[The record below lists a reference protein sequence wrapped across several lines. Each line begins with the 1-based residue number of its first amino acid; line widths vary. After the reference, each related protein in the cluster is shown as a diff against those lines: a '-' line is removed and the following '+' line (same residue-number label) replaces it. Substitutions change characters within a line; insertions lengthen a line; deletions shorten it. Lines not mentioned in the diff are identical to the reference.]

1 MGPLAPATAALA
13 AALLLAAC
21 TGTAPLPPD
30 VDGEQPGVATT
41 STASGGPRL
50 WRVARPPSHL
60 DPQRVDGAEATALAR
75 TLLHRTLVVY
85 RKAPG
90 TPAEPLPD
98 LAVTLGRPSAGA
110 TVWTYTLRAGL
121 RFEDGTPLT
130 AGDVR
135 HGLARLFAREL
146 HGGRRAGA
154 AALFAVPGRY
164 PGPYRAT
171 PVQRQAFER
180 AVPVSR
186 DGRTITFHLT
196 RPVPDFDRWAASLA
210 LAPVPAATDTG
221 PSCDGCA
228 LATGPYRV
236 AGVVRGVSVVLSR
249 NPAWSPALD
258 PLRTNVAATVVVLA
272 GRGRTATP

>member
-1 MGPLAPATAALA
+1 
-13 AALLLAAC
+13 
-21 TGTAPLPPD
+21 
-30 VDGEQPGVATT
+30 
-41 STASGGPRL
+41 
-50 WRVARPPSHL
+50 
-60 DPQRVDGAEATALAR
+60 
-75 TLLHRTLVVY
+75 
-85 RKAPG
+85 
-90 TPAEPLPD
+90 
-98 LAVTLGRPSAGA
+98 VTLGRPSAGA

-171 PVQRQAFER
+171 PVQRRAFER